1 MERSAAQAGTNIVAE
16 THLPAVIDAAEPYA
30 AAAPNTEAGRREWDQ
45 HPINIR
51 MSLPLLIG
59 RYYVT
64 LVAGKERRRP
74 ARLEAERQKH
84 RLDTGANTT
93 LIFVAGLTTGL
104 ALLGAMTL
112 VLVYGFGWRLLAA

>member
-1 MERSAAQAGTNIVAE
+1 MAE
-16 THLPAVIDAAEPYA
+16 THLPAVIDTAEPYA
-30 AAAPNTEAGRREWDQ
+30 PAPPARDADATRREWGQ

-51 MSLPLLIG
+51 MSLPLLFG

-64 LVAGKERRRP
+64 VVAGKERRRA

-93 LIFVAGLTTGL
+93 VIFLAGLTTGL
-104 ALLGAMTL
+104 ALLGAITL
-112 VLVYGFGWRLLAA
+112 ILVYGFGWRLLAVT

>member
-1 MERSAAQAGTNIVAE
+1 MAD
-16 THLPAVIDAAEPYA
+16 THLPAVVDTPEPA
-30 AAAPNTEAGRREWDQ
+30 VMAPPPAHAEAGRREWGQ

-51 MSLPLLIG
+51 MTLPLLIG

-93 LIFVAGLTTGL
+93 LIFFAGLTTGL

-112 VLVYGFGWRLLAA
+112 ILVYGFGWRLLAAV